1 MSDRM
6 ILRPGLLGGFYPERS
21 DETLSTPDRIMATAY
36 GRIQQLAAR
45 RPVSKRLFLRRV
57 RREGRTL
64 QTLSNDELI
73 AARVA
78 LGEDLRVHGLGRRNT
93 ARAFALVRE
102 VSGRVL
108 GMRHFD
114 VQLVGGLIML
124 QGKVVE
130 MATGEGKTLTA
141 TLTAAVMALSGVPV
155 HVVTVNDFLAARDAE
170 WMTPLF
176 EFLGLSVGV
185 ILEDMDVDA
194 RRTAYACDITY
205 CTNKQLAFDYLKDRL
220 ILEAETRP
228 LHMALEGLLHERSRR
243 EQVMMRGLC
252 FAIVDEADSVLV
264 DEARTPLIIAQKGDT
279 SEMEAIYRQAIN
291 TARSMQSPRDFTV
304 SERDFRIDITDL
316 GKAQLRRSTQQL
328 GGVWATESHREELAK
343 QALSALWL
351 YKRDKHYLV
360 QEESIQIVDE
370 YTGRVMADRSWERG
384 LHQMIEVKEGVN
396 ISMRQETLIR
406 ISYQK
411 FFRRY
416 IRLSGM
422 SGTAQEVAGELSAVY
437 RLRTRRVPTNKR
449 SRRWNKGEYCY
460 AKVEHKWQ
468 AVLREVK
475 RQHKKGR
482 PLLIGTQSVD
492 ASEHLSA
499 ILTKSGLRHRVLN
512 ARQNEAEAEII
523 AQAGELGRI
532 TVATNMAGRGTDI
545 ALDGAARA
553 AGGLHVIATGR
564 HDAARIDRQLYGRA
578 ARQGDPGSH
587 ITFVSLEDDLM
598 RVFYGRKLRPFIAIT
613 AWGRGWVPGFIA
625 RPLVNLAQWAS
636 ERRNSGIRKNL
647 LKADGSLEELLA
659 FSGRGE

>member
-6 ILRPGLLGGFYPERS
+6 IMRPGLLGGFYPERS
-21 DETLSTPDRIMATAY
+21 DERLSTPDRIMANAY
-36 GRIQQLAAR
+36 GRLQQLFAR
-45 RPVSKRLFLRRV
+45 RPVSKRVFLMRV
-57 RREGRTL
+57 KRAGRDL
-64 QTLSNDELI
+64 QHLSNSELSEKR
-73 AARVA
+73 AALA
-78 LGEDLRVHGLGRRNT
+78 EDLQLNGLGRQNT
-93 ARAFALVRE
+93 AEAFALVRE

-124 QGKVVE
+124 QGQIAE

-155 HVVTVNDFLAARDAE
+155 HVVTVNDFLASRDAD
-170 WMTPLF
+170 WMQPLF
-176 EFLGLSVGV
+176 AFLGLSVGV
-185 ILEDMDVDA
+185 ILEDMDIEE
-194 RRTAYACDITY
+194 RRAAYACDITY

-228 LHMALEGLLHERSRR
+228 LHMALEGLLHDRARR

-264 DEARTPLIIAQKGDT
+264 DEARTPLIIAQKGDV
-279 SEMEAIYRQAIN
+279 SEIETIYRQAID
-291 TARSMQSPRDFTV
+291 TARTLQTPRDFTM
-304 SERDFRIDITDL
+304 SERDFRIDFTDL

-328 GGVWATESHREELAK
+328 GGVWATETHREELGR

-360 QEESIQIVDE
+360 QDESIQIVDE

-384 LHQMIEVKEGVN
+384 LHQMIEVKEGVD

-422 SGTAQEVAGELSAVY
+422 TGTAQEVAGELSSVY

-449 SRRWNKGEYCY
+449 SRRWDKGEYCY
-460 AKVEHKWQ
+460 ATSDYKWK
-468 AVLREVK
+468 AVLREVVRK
-475 RQHKKGR
+475 HKKGR
-482 PLLIGTQSVD
+482 PILIGTQSVE
-492 ASEHLSA
+492 ASEHLSGL
-499 ILTKSGLRHRVLN
+499 LTQQGLHHRVLN
-512 ARQNEAEAEII
+512 ARQNEAESEII
-523 AQAGELGRI
+523 AQAGLTSRI

-545 ALDGAARA
+545 ALDDATRA

-587 ITFVSLEDDLM
+587 ITFVSLQDDLL
-598 RVFYGRKLRPFIAIT
+598 RVFYGSKLRPLIVLT
-613 AWGRGWVPGFIA
+613 SWGRGWVPSFIA
-625 RPLVNLAQWAS
+625 RPSVNLAQWTS
-636 ERRNSGIRKNL
+636 EKRNSRIRQNL
-647 LKADGSLEELLA
+647 LKADDSLDELLA

>member
-6 ILRPGLLGGFYPERS
+6 IMRPGLLGGFYPERS
-21 DETLSTPDRIMATAY
+21 DERLSTPDRIMANAY
-36 GRIQQLAAR
+36 GRLQQLFAR
-45 RPVSKRLFLRRV
+45 RPVSKRVFLMRV
-57 RREGRTL
+57 KRAGREL
-64 QTLSNDELI
+64 QHLSNSELSEKR
-73 AARVA
+73 AALA
-78 LGEDLRVHGLGRRNT
+78 EDLQLNGLGRQNT
-93 ARAFALVRE
+93 AEAFALVRE

-124 QGKVVE
+124 RGQIAE

-155 HVVTVNDFLAARDAE
+155 HVVTVNDFLASRDAD
-170 WMTPLF
+170 WMQPLF
-176 EFLGLSVGV
+176 SFLGLSVGV
-185 ILEDMDVDA
+185 ILEDMDIEE
-194 RRTAYACDITY
+194 RRAAYACDITY

-228 LHMALEGLLHERSRR
+228 LHMALEGLLHDRARR

-264 DEARTPLIIAQKGDT
+264 DEARTPLIIAQKGDV
-279 SEMEAIYRQAIN
+279 SEMETIYRQAID
-291 TARSMQSPRDFTV
+291 TARTLQTPRDFTM
-304 SERDFRIDITDL
+304 SERDFRIDFTDL

-328 GGVWATESHREELAK
+328 GGVWATETHREELGR

-360 QEESIQIVDE
+360 QDESIQIVDE

-384 LHQMIEVKEGVN
+384 LHQMIEVKEGVD

-422 SGTAQEVAGELSAVY
+422 TGTAQEVAGELSSVY

-449 SRRWNKGEYCY
+449 SRRWDKGEYCY
-460 AKVEHKWQ
+460 ATSDYKWK
-468 AVLREVK
+468 AVLREVVRK
-475 RQHKKGR
+475 NKKGR
-482 PLLIGTQSVD
+482 PILIGTQSVE
-492 ASEHLSA
+492 ASEHLSGL
-499 ILTKSGLRHRVLN
+499 LTQQGLHHRVLN
-512 ARQNEAEAEII
+512 ARQNEAESEII
-523 AQAGELGRI
+523 AQAGLTSRI

-545 ALDGAARA
+545 ALDNATRA

-587 ITFVSLEDDLM
+587 ITFVSLQDDLL
-598 RVFYGRKLRPFIAIT
+598 RVFYGSKLRPLIALT
-613 AWGRGWVPGFIA
+613 SWGRGWVPKFIA
-625 RPLVNLAQWAS
+625 RPAVNLAQWTS
-636 ERRNSGIRKNL
+636 EKRNSRIRQNL
-647 LKADGSLEELLA
+647 LKADDSLDELLA

>member
-21 DETLSTPDRIMATAY
+21 DEILSTPDRIMASAY
-36 GRIQQLAAR
+36 GRIQQLVAR

-57 RREGRTL
+57 RREGRAL
-64 QTLSNDELI
+64 QTLGNDELM
-73 AARVA
+73 AARIA
-78 LGEDLRVHGLGRRNT
+78 LGEDLRVRGLGRRNT

-102 VSGRVL
+102 ASGRVL

-130 MATGEGKTLTA
+130 MATGEGKTPTA

-194 RRTAYACDITY
+194 RRNAYACDITY

-228 LHMALEGLLHERSRR
+228 LHMALEGLLHERPRR

-279 SEMEAIYRQAIN
+279 TEMEAIYRQAIN
-291 TARSMQSPRDFTV
+291 TARSMQTPRDFTV

-351 YKRDKHYLV
+351 YKRGKHYLV

-370 YTGRVMADRSWERG
+370 YTGRVMADSSWERG
-384 LHQMIEVKEGVN
+384 LHQMIEVKEGLN

-406 ISYQK
+406 ISYPK

-422 SGTAQEVAGELSAVY
+422 SGTAQEVAGELS
-437 RLRTRRVPTNKR
+437 
-449 SRRWNKGEYCY
+449 GDC
-460 AKVEHKWQ
+460 
-468 AVLREVK
+468 
-475 RQHKKGR
+475 GR
-482 PLLIGTQSVD
+482 P
-492 ASEHLSA
+492 
-499 ILTKSGLRHRVLN
+499 
-512 ARQNEAEAEII
+512 
-523 AQAGELGRI
+523 
-532 TVATNMAGRGTDI
+532 
-545 ALDGAARA
+545 
-553 AGGLHVIATGR
+553 
-564 HDAARIDRQLYGRA
+564 
-578 ARQGDPGSH
+578 
-587 ITFVSLEDDLM
+587 
-598 RVFYGRKLRPFIAIT
+598 
-613 AWGRGWVPGFIA
+613 
-625 RPLVNLAQWAS
+625 
-636 ERRNSGIRKNL
+636 GI
-647 LKADGSLEELLA
+647 
-659 FSGRGE
+659 

>member
-6 ILRPGLLGGFYPERS
+6 IMRPGLLGGFYPERS
-21 DETLSTPDRIMATAY
+21 DERLSTPDRIMANAY
-36 GRIQQLAAR
+36 GRLQQVFAR

-57 RREGRTL
+57 KREGHQL
-64 QTLSNDELI
+64 QDLSNSEL
-73 AARVA
+73 AEMRVA
-78 LGEDLRVHGLGRRNT
+78 LAEDLQLNGLGRQNT
-93 ARAFALVRE
+93 AEAFALVRE

-124 QGKVVE
+124 QGQIAE

-155 HVVTVNDFLAARDAE
+155 HVVTVNDFLASRDAD
-170 WMTPLF
+170 WMQPLF
-176 EFLGLSVGV
+176 AFLGLSVGV
-185 ILEDMDVDA
+185 ILEDMDVDE
-194 RRTAYACDITY
+194 RRAAYACDITY

-228 LHMALEGLLHERSRR
+228 LHMALEGLLHDRARR
-243 EQVMMRGLC
+243 EEVMMRGLC

-264 DEARTPLIIAQKGDT
+264 DEARTPLIIAQKGDA
-279 SEMEAIYRQAIN
+279 SEMETIYRQAIN
-291 TARSMQSPRDFTV
+291 TARTLQTPRDFTM
-304 SERDFRIDITDL
+304 SERDFRIDFTDL

-328 GGVWATESHREELAK
+328 GGVWATETHREELGR

-360 QEESIQIVDE
+360 QDESIQIVDE

-384 LHQMIEVKEGVN
+384 LHQMIEVKEGVD

-422 SGTAQEVAGELSAVY
+422 TGTAQEVAGELSSVY

-449 SRRWNKGEYCY
+449 SRRWDKGEYCY
-460 AKVEHKWQ
+460 ATSDYKWQ
-468 AVLREVK
+468 AVLREVVRK
-475 RQHKKGR
+475 HKKGR
-482 PLLIGTQSVD
+482 PILIGTQSVE
-492 ASEHLSA
+492 ASEHLSGL
-499 ILTKSGLRHRVLN
+499 LTQQGLHHRVLN
-512 ARQNEAEAEII
+512 ARQNEAESEII
-523 AQAGELGRI
+523 AQAGLTGRI

-545 ALDGAARA
+545 SLDDTTRA

-587 ITFVSLEDDLM
+587 ITFVSLQDDLL
-598 RVFYGRKLRPFIAIT
+598 RVFYGSKLKPLIALT
-613 AWGRGWVPGFIA
+613 SWGRGWVPGFIA
-625 RPLVNLAQWAS
+625 RPSVNLAQWTS
-636 ERRNSGIRKNL
+636 EKRNSRIRQNL
-647 LKADGSLEELLA
+647 LKADDSLDELLA

>member
-1 MSDRM
+1 MSERM
-6 ILRPGLLGGFYPERS
+6 ILRPGLLAGFYPERS
-21 DETLSTPDRIMATAY
+21 DERLSTPDRIMAGAY
-36 GRIQQLAAR
+36 GRIQQLIAR
-45 RPVSKRLFLRRV
+45 RPVSKRVFLMRV
-57 RREGRTL
+57 RRAARVL
-64 QTLSNDELI
+64 QTLSNQELTKKRI
-73 AARVA
+73 A
-78 LGEDLRVHGLGRRNT
+78 LSEDLQVNGLAGRTT
-93 ARAFALVRE
+93 AEAFALVRE

-114 VQLVGGLIML
+114 VQLVGGLLML
-124 QGKVVE
+124 QGQIAE

-155 HVVTVNDFLAARDAE
+155 HVVTVNDFLASRDAD
-170 WMTPLF
+170 WMSPLF
-176 EFLGLSVGV
+176 KFLGLSVGV

-194 RRTAYACDITY
+194 RRAAYACDITY

-228 LHMALEGLLHERSRR
+228 LHMALEGLLHDRSRR
-243 EQVMMRGLC
+243 EQVMLRGLC

-279 SEMEAIYRQAIN
+279 SEMEKIYRQAIN
-291 TARSMQSPRDFTV
+291 TARGLQNPRDFSM
-304 SERDFRIDITDL
+304 SERDFRIDLTDL
-316 GKAQLRRSTQQL
+316 GKAQLRRATQQL
-328 GGVWATESHREELAK
+328 GGVWATASHREELGK

-360 QEESIQIVDE
+360 QDESIQIVDE

-384 LHQMIEVKEGVN
+384 LHQMIEVKEGVD

-422 SGTAQEVAGELSAVY
+422 TGTAQEVAGELSAVY
-437 RLRTRRVPTNKR
+437 RLRTRRVPTNRR
-449 SRRWNKGEYCY
+449 SRRWDKGEYCY
-460 AKVEHKWQ
+460 ATTDHKWQ
-468 AVLREVK
+468 AVLREVI
-475 RQHKKGR
+475 RRHKKGR
-482 PLLIGTQSVD
+482 PILIGTQSVE
-492 ASEHLSA
+492 ASEHLSG
-499 ILTKSGLRHRVLN
+499 ILTKQGLAHRVLN

-523 AQAGELGRI
+523 AQAGEAGRI

-545 ALDGAARA
+545 ALDDAARA
-553 AGGLHVIATGR
+553 SGGLHVIATGR

-587 ITFVSLEDDLM
+587 VTFVSLQDDLM
-598 RVFYGRKLRPFIAIT
+598 RVFYGRKLRLLT
-613 AWGRGWVPGFIA
+613 HLSNWGRGWVPALIA

-636 ERRNSGIRKNL
+636 EKRNSGIRKNL
-647 LKADGSLEELLA
+647 LKADDSLEELLA